1 MEEKPQTQ
9 PASNQPISSPQVPA
23 QQNNKPLM
31 IISILVFLLMAGG
44 LVYLG
49 YQNYQL
55 QQRLDQL
62 SKQQDNQIMTSP
74 TPTAEGEIS
83 TFIGT
88 VLPVSLEYSNKLK
101 VYEGIKPDQGFGE
114 GIHVVYDYPD
124 NPPRFLHIDN
134 TLPSYF
140 EELAK
145 LKVGEKYQ
153 DKTITEEDI
162 IATKLSDKTIGG
174 EKAMSYEWNKLWEV
188 PGPVRE
194 YFIPFHDK
202 YVRIRLT
209 YSNVTG
215 ANTDNPMYA
224 FDYVTA
230 FDQILSTFKF
240 LD

>member
-1 MEEKPQTQ
+1 MEEQGQPQPVSAQ
-9 PASNQPISSPQVPA
+9 SASTCPVPIK
-23 QQNNKPLM
+23 QNNKLL
-31 IISILVFLLMAGG
+31 ITIAGLVFLLMAGG
-44 LVYLG
+44 LIYLG

-62 SKQQDNQIMTSP
+62 SKQQNNQIITSP
-74 TPTAEGEIS
+74 TPTAKGEVS
-83 TFIGT
+83 TFTGT
-88 VLPVSLEYSNKLK
+88 VLPVSFEYSNKLK
-101 VYEGIKPDQGFGE
+101 VYESTRPDQGFGE
-114 GIHVVYDYPD
+114 GIHVAYDYPD

-134 TLPSYF
+134 TLPPYF
-140 EELAK
+140 GELAK

-162 IATKLSDKTIGG
+162 IATRLSDKTIGG
-174 EKAMSYEWNKLWEV
+174 KQATSYEWNKQWEL

-194 YFIPFHDK
+194 YFISFNDK

-215 ANTDNPMYA
+215 ANTDNPMYT

-230 FDQILSTFKF
+230 FDQIISTFRF
-240 LD
+240 SD

>member
-1 MEEKPQTQ
+1 MEEQALPQ
-9 PASNQPISSPQVPA
+9 PASSQPTTTPPA
-23 QQNNKPLM
+23 PVKQSNKLLIPVAA
-31 IISILVFLLMAGG
+31 SVFVLMAGG

-55 QQRLDQL
+55 QQRLDLL
-62 SKQQDNQIMTSP
+62 SQQQSNQITVSP
-74 TPTAEGEIS
+74 TPTAKSEVS
-83 TFIGT
+83 TFTGT
-88 VLPVSLEYSNKLK
+88 VLPISFEHSNKLK
-101 VYEGIKPDQGFGE
+101 VYESTSPDQGFGE

-134 TLPSYF
+134 TLLPSF
-140 EELAK
+140 GELAK

-162 IATKLSDKTIGG
+162 IATRLSDKTMGG
-174 EKAMSYEWNKLWEV
+174 KQATSYEWNKQWEI

-194 YFIPFHDK
+194 YFIPFNDK
-202 YVRIRLT
+202 YVQIRLT

-215 ANTDNPMYA
+215 ANTDNPMYT